1 MYIQKKLNYNEMKT
15 ILAIA
20 LAFFAQ
26 NAICQI
32 ENMAYSTQ
40 FQEHNKEPYSI
51 PTPNQSSLGT
61 YGIIPVSPYTG
72 KADISIPLY
81 SISQRDVE
89 LNLSLTYDT
98 SGLLINQLP
107 GWTGQNWTL
116 NAGGAITRKINGRPD
131 EISYKN
137 TNAGRDIFFH
147 DNENNIALWTLNHF
161 FTIQQ
166 LQDENLYDAYLD
178 YIDTLRDQDNETVAL
193 YNSFSN
199 YFYTATNIIPSL
211 SSVLAPN
218 YFDLSADV
226 FYFNFMGISGSFFYG
241 NDGKWKVRSDQNIH
255 VLFDVND
262 STNYIKS
269 LEEYYGYGLLGLTI
283 KQPKTIK
290 GFTLIDEQGNKYIF
304 GGDTTC
310 IEYSTSLTGRHF
322 ANTTEPWNAVS
333 WMLKEVQDRFG
344 NTLYTFKYSNGER
357 IVQIQNSYSQAS
369 WVAKQSNIVP
379 TSLESDKT
387 YSATLNAPVYL
398 DSIMA
403 ADGTKILFNHTKI
416 YSNSDNDYAWQIV
429 YPTFSVQNGIMNMLT
444 ASYPRTKNQDD
455 CSYCLRYDIYAESYR
470 SFIYNTNNYK
480 CNQDIMSM
488 NLEKLKDIRVIPP
501 TNQNGQELNNIFTFL
516 YDNNNR
522 MHLTSVICSSGSNY
536 SNAYS
541 YNLEYDRFDS
551 IPTDYLTKKFDFWGY
566 YNGVNYDSDNTLMS
580 GSPNDTYLN
589 RLNSGS
595 NVPGVPNLNYGTM
608 GMLKK
613 ITYPTGGY
621 SVLEYEQNT
630 CSSYM
635 KDDKSD
641 TTDLRTNIPVGG
653 LRIKSISNFDNDVL
667 VGKKSYSY
675 NREGGQLSSGEL
687 YSLPKFHYEWED
699 NKKIY
704 YIYIYNSTV
713 PLSNAVSPIV
723 GYSNVRETELDGSYT
738 TYAYS
743 NYSTEKDEMYLNSRW
758 GTDTITPFDEFTSR
772 QYMCGKLLEETKL
785 NSNGDSLRHT
795 IYTYESDYSF
805 NSSDS
810 AVTTCYSIHDLF
822 NNVGSRFKMYYF
834 RPGLT
839 SVVSK
844 TKYGNSWVTDEVTY
858 NREHKN
864 LELINQQV
872 TSYADVWNVLSET
885 RKRGS
890 SQLVTEYRYPYH
902 NTGVNHNLIHQFY
915 LPVTSTKHYL
925 DNHLIDGSKTI
936 YRNAG
941 NIVPHYDLAF
951 ASDSTKCDTVAQYIS
966 YSPTYRLTEMLD
978 RNRVS
983 HKYYWNNRDQLIGA
997 VANGSIN
1004 VNGTNP
1010 DINTIMAANSSVI
1023 YASKPTDALL
1033 YEYNN
1038 QGKVLK
1044 TVGGN
1049 GMSASY
1055 DYDLYGRLTKIKN
1068 TYGST
1073 TEQYSYNYRNKLSND
1088 MIYELG
1094 KSSVIPRFDYSTQ
1107 IMEIDYDYP
1116 YNALNAEIKIF
1127 RRSPYTEV
1135 FSCILPK
1142 EKNTGTI
1149 YADFNNLVG
1158 IYDVQL
1164 YVDGTER
1171 ISQTIYVHYY

>member
-1 MYIQKKLNYNEMKT
+1 MKT
-15 ILAIA
+15 IFAFL
-20 LAFFAQ
+20 LAFLAQ
-26 NAICQI
+26 DALCQTDQVYFPYI
-32 ENMAYSTQ
+32 PQN
-40 FQEHNKEPYSI
+40 QEHNKDPYNV

-72 KADISIPLY
+72 KAEISIPLY
-81 SISQRDVE
+81 STSQRDVE

-107 GWTGQNWTL
+107 GWTGHNWTL
-116 NAGGAITRKINGRPD
+116 NAGGAITRKINGTPD
-131 EISYKN
+131 ELSFVD
-137 TNAGRDIFFH
+137 TNAGMNIFYQYNKETIIQELTNGNCTQLGQLYTPEYTPIRAFL
-147 DNENNIALWTLNHF
+147 EEIEEQESTNIAN
-161 FTIQQ
+161 
-166 LQDENLYDAYLD
+166 YDSNNSYFA
-178 YIDTLRDQDNETVAL
+178 TV
-193 YNSFSN
+193 NGTGSSN
-199 YFYTATNIIPSL
+199 DPSL
-211 SSVLAPN
+211 KSKHSI
-218 YFDLSADV
+218 DV

-241 NDGKWKVRSDQNIH
+241 NDGKWKVQSDQNIH
-255 VLFDVND
+255 VDFDVTD
-262 STNYIKS
+262 TTNYIRPFETLFWGTS
-269 LEEYYGYGLLGLTI
+269 LPSLI
-283 KQPKTIK
+283 IQQPKTIK
-290 GFTLIDEQGNKYIF
+290 GFTLIDESGNKFIF

-310 IEYSTSLTGRHF
+310 IEYSMSLTGQNVT
-322 ANTTEPWNAVS
+322 NTTEPWNAVS

-344 NTLYTFKYSNGER
+344 NTLYRFKYSKGTHT
-357 IVQIQNSYSQAS
+357 VQIQHAYFHEGMQYIGEGYP
-369 WVAKQSNIVP
+369 VVGYHV
-379 TSLESDKT
+379 SDKM
-387 YSATLNAPVYL
+387 YNATINLPVYL
-398 DSIMA
+398 DSIYV
-403 ADGTKILFNHTKI
+403 ADGTKLFFNHSKLYI
-416 YSNSDNDYAWQIV
+416 DQAAQSV
-429 YPTFSVQNGIMNMLT
+429 YTSPNLDGI
-444 ASYPRTKNQDD
+444 
-455 CSYCLRYDIYAESYR
+455 
-470 SFIYNTNNYK
+470 IYNMREAAFPILKSQYHQYDPTAPYYYQFTELYREFMNDFTHNDKSKQFVYG
-480 CNQDIMSM
+480 M
-488 NLEKLKDIRVIPP
+488 NLEKLKDIRVILPN
-501 TNQNGQELNNIFTFL
+501 NQINDLFTLL
-516 YDNNNR
+516 YDSNKR
-522 MHLTSVICSSGSNY
+522 MHLTSVIHSNNLNY
-536 SNAYS
+536 YDAYS
-541 YNLEYDRFDS
+541 YDLEYDRFS
-551 IPTDYLTKKFDFWGY
+551 SVPSNYLTKAFDFWGY
-566 YNGVNYDSDNTLMS
+566 YNGVDYDSDTTLMKGLS
-580 GSPNDTYLN
+580 SDTYLT
-589 RLNSGS
+589 RVSSGN
-595 NVPGVPNLNYGTM
+595 NVPGVPNFNYGTM
-608 GMLKK
+608 GMLTK

-635 KDDKSD
+635 KEDKSD
-641 TTDLRTNIPVGG
+641 TTDLKANIPVGG
-653 LRIKSISNFDNDVL
+653 LRIKSISNYDNGVL
-667 VGKKSYSY
+667 VGKKSYTY
-675 NREGGQLSSGEL
+675 NRDGVQLSSGEL
-687 YSLPKFHYEWED
+687 YSLPKFHYAWADNEWAYFI
-699 NKKIY
+699 NIY
-704 YIYIYNSTV
+704 CSSV

-723 GYSNVRETELDGSYT
+723 GYSNVREIELDGSYT

-743 NYSTEKDEMYLNSRW
+743 NYSAQKDSMYLSSRW
-758 GTDTITPFDEFTSR
+758 GRDTITPFDEFTSR
-772 QYMCGKLLEETKL
+772 QYMRGKLLEETKL
-785 NSNGDSLRHT
+785 KSNGDSLQHT
-795 IYTYESDYSF
+795 IYTYESDVDY
-805 NSSDS
+805 NRMHCD
-810 AVTTCYSIHDLF
+810 TTNCSMMHNLYHII
-822 NNVGSRFKMYYF
+822 GSRYLMYHF

-839 SVVSK
+839 SVVTK
-844 TKYGNSWVTDEVTY
+844 TKYGNSWVTDEITY

-864 LELINQQV
+864 LAISNQQ
-872 TSYADVWNVLSET
+872 YADVWNVLSET

-890 SQLVTEYRYPYH
+890 NQLRTEYRYPYH
-902 NTGVNHNLIHQFY
+902 NTGVNNNLVQQFY

-925 DNHLIDGSKTI
+925 DNQLIDGSKTI

-1038 QGKVLK
+1038 QGKVSK

>member
-1 MYIQKKLNYNEMKT
+1 MKT
-15 ILAIA
+15 IFAIA

-107 GWTGQNWTL
+107 GWTGHNWTL

-131 EISYKN
+131 EINYES
-137 TNAGRDIFFH
+137 TNAGRDIFFRS
-147 DNENNIALWTLNHF
+147 NEYNIALWTHDQYSS
-161 FTIQQ
+161 IEQ
-166 LQDENLYDAYLD
+166 LQADNLYASFEHDFLD
-178 YIDTLRDQDNETVAL
+178 ELREQDNSTVAQ
-193 YNSFSN
+193 YNSFHN

-211 SSVLAPN
+211 SSVLAPH
-218 YFDLSADV
+218 YYDLSADI

-269 LEEYYGYGLLGLTI
+269 LEEYYVYGLLGLTI

-379 TSLESDKT
+379 TSLESDKI

-398 DSIMA
+398 DSIMVT
-403 ADGTKILFNHTKI
+403 DGTKILFNHIKQFPNTG
-416 YSNSDNDYAWQIV
+416 NDYTHQKV
-429 YPTFSVQNGIMNMLT
+429 YPTFNIQNGVLDMLT

-455 CSYCLRYDIYAESYR
+455 NQNGLRYDEYVDAYR
-470 SFIYNTNNYK
+470 CFILYSTNNYS
-480 CNQDIMSM
+480 CNQDISNM

-501 TNQNGQELNNIFTFL
+501 SNQNSQELSNVFTFR
-516 YDNNNR
+516 YNDNSR
-522 MHLTSVICSSGSNY
+522 LHLTSIICSSGTDY

-541 YNLEYDRFDS
+541 YDLEYDRFNS
-551 IPTDYLTKKFDFWGY
+551 LPSDYLTKAFDFWGY
-566 YNGVNYDSDNTLMS
+566 YNGVDYDSDSTLLA
-580 GSPNDTYLN
+580 GSPNDTYIN
-589 RLNSGS
+589 RLNSGN

-608 GMLKK
+608 GMLTK

-785 NSNGDSLRHT
+785 NSNGDSLQHT

-844 TKYGNSWVTDEVTY
+844 TKYGNSWVTDEITY

-864 LELINQQV
+864 LALTNQQV
-872 TSYADVWNVLSET
+872 NSYADVWNVLSET

-890 SQLVTEYRYPYH
+890 SQLRTEYRYPYH
-902 NTGVNHNLIHQFY
+902 NMGANNGLVNQFC

-925 DNHLIDGSKTI
+925 DNNLIDGSKTI

-941 NIVPHYDLAF
+941 NIVPDYDIAF
-951 ASDSTKCDTVAQYIS
+951 ASDSTKCDTIAKYIS

-1010 DINTIMAANSSVI
+1010 DINTIMATNSSVI

-1038 QGKVLK
+1038 QGKVSK

-1055 DYDLYGRLTKIKN
+1055 DYDLFSRLTKVSD

-1073 TEQYSYNYRNKLSND
+1073 TNKYSYNYANTTDSILIGQLTHCFMNVNQIENTRNVRIEYAFPYSASKAKIYIKRQAALINPTVYSNTLPTD
-1088 MIYELG
+1088 
-1094 KSSVIPRFDYSTQ
+1094 STDG
-1107 IMEIDYDYP
+1107 EIIV
-1116 YNALNAEIKIF
+1116 NLNSTGHYIVYF
-1127 RRSPYTEV
+1127 R
-1135 FSCILPK
+1135 
-1142 EKNTGTI
+1142 
-1149 YADFNNLVG
+1149 
-1158 IYDVQL
+1158 
-1164 YVDGTER
+1164 VDGNLMVRKELD
-1171 ISQTIYVHYY
+1171 IL